1 MIEKTLSNSNAVR
14 NTDSTRY
21 VPDEFKNV
29 AKDLESQFAELM
41 LKEMNK
47 AAEPSQEAS
56 TAENI
61 YNELLTTE
69 RSKALSENKGG
80 LGLQNMILDQI
91 YPKRLRNEITYEA
104 QLKRKK

>member
-1 MIEKTLSNSNAVR
+1 MIEKTNSNSNIIR
-14 NTDSTRY
+14 NTNSTRY
-21 VPDEFKNV
+21 VPEEYKKV
-29 AKDLESQFAELM
+29 AKDLESQFSELM
-41 LKEMNK
+41 LNEMNK
-47 AAEPSQEAS
+47 TAEPAEEAS

-61 YNELLTTE
+61 YSELLTTE